1 MARQP
6 ERRKNGEPSWLW
18 RRVMLYAVLI
28 WACYQLFILINAPD
42 TRVNETIAW
51 GWQLIIMVLVFGYTG
66 FATMQDVVAIYT
78 TRAARPYADP
88 PVEPTPAPDQTITV
102 QAVATPQQQ
111 GTGE

>member
-1 MARQP
+1 
-6 ERRKNGEPSWLW
+6 
-18 RRVMLYAVLI
+18 MLYATLI

-88 PVEPTPAPDQTITV
+88 PVEPTPPPPPDNQTVIVQQAPPPGD
-102 QAVATPQQQ
+102 PQ
-111 GTGE
+111 